1 MLMVFGTI
9 PIVGSKPQTNLSD
22 TLKVVKDFL
31 KAVCV
36 VFFVPYSLCMPQ
48 YNNEDMN
55 KKDVVVL
62 PPTSGSCI
70 YTTIWW

>member
-1 MLMVFGTI
+1 MVFGTI

-31 KAVCV
+31 KAACV

-55 KKDVVVL
+55 KKICGCL
-62 PPTSGSCI
+62 ASYQWRLYI
-70 YTTIWW
+70 